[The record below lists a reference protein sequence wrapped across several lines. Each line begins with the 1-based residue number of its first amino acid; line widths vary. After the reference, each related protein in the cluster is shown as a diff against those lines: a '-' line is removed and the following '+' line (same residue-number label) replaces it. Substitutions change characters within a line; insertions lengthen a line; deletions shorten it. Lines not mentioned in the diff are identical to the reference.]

1 MQSGPVYGHVGNRSP
16 ENAAKSRAGLE
27 SLYVPLQSSDCF
39 RRTQRRRGSP
49 QPSPRPR
56 HDPAQTSH
64 PRPLTGAEP
73 VVPGIPEVFWRDA
86 EAGERNLEGVISVAQ
101 MGPTNAEVATK
112 SRARTGCASNSRKG
126 ILQQTSSLIPD
137 GRT

>member
-27 SLYVPLQSSDCF
+27 SSHVPLQSSDCF

-56 HDPAQTSH
+56 HDPAQMPH

-86 EAGERNLEGVISVAQ
+86 ETGERNLEGVISVASDGNPIQ
-101 MGPTNAEVATK
+101 RNDELNAWDRL
-112 SRARTGCASNSRKG
+112 S
-126 ILQQTSSLIPD
+126 LQTIVVSHEE
-137 GRT
+137 